1 MAEAL
6 VEYVG
11 HAPKKVAAQTK
22 VSTTEFGYDIFIP
35 FSKKWQQK
43 VTHGNKSLRGSQ
55 WSISPRELGAQNEG
69 SMNKEWARVYEAFR
83 NNFDEAVK
91 AYPSTLVRQK
101 SAAMAR
107 SLADILY
114 ESQENDTGGAE
125 AFKATSGET
134 TDYLAMEYFR
144 LNHNKD
150 DWQHSVKGE
159 TTVDG
164 PAALTSGEER
174 EGSFSTLSQ
183 KSMDFLATNDD
194 MAANLEYVLN
204 RIAAQE
210 GAPDG
215 FVNNIQGIEVT
226 SMAHEKYFQQ
236 ELKKVYD
243 ESPALSQS
251 QALKISAKRAV
262 ENVMKE
268 YRKVGGTI
276 EDAYKDMEKNQGT
289 SEERGNAENVLY
301 IGRQLMDRFWEVTE
315 RMFQQSDGKRTA
327 GGAYIYQIPMSGG
340 YQYPRGTFVP
350 LMGLIRL
357 EPVFKKTGKPAGG
370 FGDLILTKIKTQTM
384 VIDLSTSFNLEG
396 DFKELST
403 AAGYQ
408 YMIGLLGNFLIQ
420 DGIKNLNSEHV
431 REVLMGDRAARDLAN
446 NLVLAGRR
454 MDLIGSSL
462 WTMTEGTLQTF
473 RPEVFIQAVKT
484 LTTPEIAESLKTQF
498 ENFLS
503 DSSES
508 GKYMSKE
515 FAAFYANAI
524 MNSQTITKTWLKR
537 IGRDWSKW
545 KGTEN
550 SIFSKKWGYTGGM
563 SPSGEGVAAA
573 WFMNSGRDAGGW
585 EEFKERA
592 TQDDMTQFL
601 VKLDKGEISQIG
613 QKAGYDQAIPVGMP
627 DTPEGK
633 EAYRTGLGQFH
644 RYMDPSTL
652 LDGQMTSD
660 TYTYAHGGYRMGGSG
675 NPFLVSKKAPF
686 FKPIK

>member
-11 HAPKKVAAQTK
+11 HAPKKMQAQTR
-22 VSTTEFGYDIFIP
+22 VSTTEFGFDIFVP
-35 FSKKWQQK
+35 FSKKWEQK
-43 VTHGNKSLRGSQ
+43 VTHGNKSLRGSK
-55 WSISPRELGAQNEG
+55 WTVSPRELGAQNEG
-69 SMNKEWARVYEAFR
+69 SMTAEWARVYEAFR
-83 NNFDEAVK
+83 TNFDEAVK

-114 ESQENDTGGAE
+114 ESQENDAGGAE

-144 LNHNKD
+144 LNHSKD
-150 DWQHSVKGE
+150 EWQHSVEGE
-159 TTVDG
+159 TTVNG
-164 PAALTSGEER
+164 PAAMTSGEER

-226 SMAHEKYFQQ
+226 SAPHEKFFQQ
-236 ELKKVYD
+236 ELKKVYN

-251 QALKISAKRAV
+251 KALNLAVNRAV
-262 ENVMKE
+262 EKIMKE
-268 YRKVGGTI
+268 YRQIGGTI
-276 EDAYKDMEKNQGT
+276 KDAYKDMEKNQGT
-289 SEERGNAENVLY
+289 SKERKGVENVLY

-315 RMFQQSDGKRTA
+315 RMFRQTDGKQTA

-340 YQYPRGTFVP
+340 YQYPSATFVP
-350 LMGLIRL
+350 LMGLVRL

-384 VIDLSTSFNLEG
+384 VVDLATSFNLEG
-396 DFKELST
+396 DFEQLGG
-403 AAGYQ
+403 AAGYN
-408 YMIGLLGNFLIQ
+408 YMIGLLSNFLIQ

-462 WTMTEGTLQTF
+462 WTMTEGTLQQF
-473 RPEVFIQAVKT
+473 RPEVFVQAVKT
-484 LTTPEIAESLKTQF
+484 LTTPQIAESLKSQF
-498 ENFLS
+498 EDFLS
-503 DSSES
+503 EDSES
-508 GKYMSKE
+508 GKHMSKE

-524 MNSQTITKTWLKR
+524 MNSKTITQKWLKR

-550 SIFSKKWGYTGGM
+550 SIFSEKWGYAGGM
-563 SPSGEGVAAA
+563 SSSGEGAAAA
-573 WFMNSGRDAGGW
+573 WFMNAGRDASGW
-585 EEFKERA
+585 AEFKDRA
-592 TQDDMTQFL
+592 TQFEQTQFL
-601 VKLDKGEISQIG
+601 VKVDKGEISQKG
-613 QKAGYDQAIPVGMP
+613 QRAGYDQAIPVGMP
-627 DTPEGK
+627 DKPEGK
-633 EAYRTGLGQFH
+633 EAYRTGQGQFH
-644 RYMDPSTL
+644 RYVDPSTL

-660 TYTYAHGGYRMGGSG
+660 TYVYAHGGYKMGGAG
-675 NPFLVSKKAPF
+675 NPFLVSDKAPF
-686 FKPIK
+686 FKPK

>member
-11 HAPKKVAAQTK
+11 HIPKKERGQTTFT
-22 VSTTEFGYDIFIP
+22 TTEFGFDIFVP
-35 FSKKWQQK
+35 FSKKWEQA
-43 VTHGNKSLRGSQ
+43 VTDGNQSLRGSQ
-55 WSISPRELGAQNEG
+55 WSVSPRELGAKNEG
-69 SMNKEWARVYEAFR
+69 SMTAEWARVYEAFR

-101 SAAMAR
+101 SADMAR

-114 ESQENDTGGAE
+114 ESQEKDSGGGE
-125 AFKATSGET
+125 AFKATAGET

-144 LNHNKD
+144 LNHSKD
-150 DWQHSVKGE
+150 EWRHSVEGE
-159 TTVDG
+159 TTVEG
-164 PAALTSGEER
+164 PAALTAGTER
-174 EGSFSTLSQ
+174 EGSFSKLSK

-194 MAANLEYVLN
+194 MAANMEYALN

-226 SMAHEKYFQQ
+226 SMATDKFFQQ
-236 ELKKVYD
+236 ELDKVYN
-243 ESPALSQS
+243 ESPSMSQS
-251 QALKISAKRAV
+251 KALKLSAQRAAKK
-262 ENVMKE
+262 VMKE
-268 YRKVGGTI
+268 YKKVAGTITEAFNDWETKKSTVGG
-276 EDAYKDMEKNQGT
+276 
-289 SEERGNAENVLY
+289 ENVFY

-315 RMFQQSDGKRTA
+315 RMFRQTDGKVTK

-384 VIDLSTSFNLEG
+384 VIDLSTSYNLEG
-396 DFKELST
+396 DFKELSH

-446 NLVLAGRR
+446 NLVLTGRR

-462 WTMTEGTLQTF
+462 WTMTEGTLQQF

-484 LTTPEIAESLKTQF
+484 LTTPEIAEGLKSQF
-498 ENFLS
+498 EEFLS
-503 DSSES
+503 GNSES
-508 GKYMSKE
+508 GKHMSKE

-524 MNSQTITKTWLKR
+524 MNSKTITRKWLKR
-537 IGRDWSKW
+537 MGKDWKKW

-550 SIFSKKWGYTGGM
+550 SIFSKKWGYEGGM
-563 SPSGEGVAAA
+563 SPSGEGAAAA
-573 WFMNSGRDAGGW
+573 WFLNKGRDPGGY

-592 TQDDMTQFL
+592 TETDHTQFL
-601 VKLDKGEISQIG
+601 LKLDKGEISQIG

-644 RYMDPSTL
+644 RYADPSTL

-660 TYTYAHGGYRMGGSG
+660 TYVFAHGGYRMGGAG

-686 FKPIK
+686 FKPK